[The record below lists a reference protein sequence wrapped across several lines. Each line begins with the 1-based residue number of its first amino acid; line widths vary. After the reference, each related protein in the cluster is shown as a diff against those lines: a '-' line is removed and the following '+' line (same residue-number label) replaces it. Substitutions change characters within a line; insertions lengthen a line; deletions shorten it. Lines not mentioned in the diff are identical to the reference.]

1 MAAAPSPEF
10 HVESTLNTDATSGT
24 ALRIFPKEVYA
35 HSTPGEHELFTLMPP
50 RERGGL
56 RERDGFMIMMPEGS
70 VGRIPLESRNTKA
83 NWTPP
88 RERRN
93 PGQIP
98 FRDPFIQDFPVK
110 SFGAR
115 NKRRHVAQVM
125 GNLVR
130 IEDLYVGIYPAET
143 LQTGRS
149 DWPGPEEVQAVLKRE
164 RRATRPGTLAQKA
177 QEANLDPLDY
187 LERNVERYLQAQ
199 GYNLQDGSAPSP
211 LALAIAARARI
222 DGAEE
227 PPEGLEGLAALNDDW
242 LDQDDYAQLRRH
254 DPARGYIAIGT
265 QKTWN
270 PRAKAWEYMLTGHV
284 AYDLMDDVGRDLV
297 YIHPYAPEGKNRR
310 ADAAFTLHA
319 SNERHQHHLLSGHP
333 RNPLLTPRPVMR
345 FSFRAREWAMKPE
358 EIPEHRP
365 RIIAP
370 YALNQDD
377 ALWHILVPEVRTYL
391 REGIL
396 PADAFVAKRRSYAP
410 PSDTRA
416 SKPRPEGLKTYR
428 SDSGDAGIDLD
439 PGMTLDDVVDETALD
454 QILSG
459 NITARP
465 INPTPATRPDPRGPA
480 PEPDDV
486 PSDAE
491 AADAPADAAGATQGE
506 DSSPAAESGPAGE
519 AAAPYADDDNFGA
532 LEAYLRDRETESR
545 EPDGASAPPED
556 HQETE
561 KPETEQ
567 APETPQDT
575 PPVVL
580 RPIIQKR
587 IGPGGRSSYAA
598 RPAPPPPP
606 PGPDRYAYARILAVV
621 DALLAQR
628 VEQMQHI
635 GRNTA
640 DPERIRRFARDTQ
653 MTVYALLEPVDDTVE
668 APQAQ
673 TVRDVMN
680 RLALAAS
687 DRPDGFAE
695 HWTSTVQ
702 TLRDLIAPLIR

>member
-35 HSTPGEHELFTLMPP
+35 HTTPGEHELFTLMTP
-50 RERGGL
+50 REREGL

-98 FRDPFIQDFPVK
+98 FRDPFIQEFPVK
-110 SFGAR
+110 SLGAR
-115 NKRRHVAQVM
+115 NKRRHAAQVL

-130 IEDLYVGIYPAET
+130 IEDLYAGIYPDAG
-143 LQTGRS
+143 LQHGRS
-149 DWPGPEEVQAVLKRE
+149 DWPGPAEVQAVLKRE
-164 RRATRPGTLAQKA
+164 RRASRPGTLAQKA
-177 QEANLDPLDY
+177 QEADLDPLDY
-187 LERNVERYLQAQ
+187 LERNVERYLEAQ

-227 PPEGLEGLAALNDDW
+227 PPEGLEGLAVLNDDW

-270 PRAKAWEYMLTGHV
+270 PRTKAWEYMLTGHV
-284 AYDLMDDVGRDLV
+284 AYDIMDDVGRDLV

-310 ADAAFTLHA
+310 ADAAFTLHP

-345 FSFRAREWAMKPE
+345 FSFRTREWGMKPD
-358 EIPEHRP
+358 EIVEHRP

-370 YALNQDD
+370 YALSRDD

-396 PADAFVAKRRSYAP
+396 PTDAFVAKRRSYAP

-428 SDSGDAGIDLD
+428 SDTGDAGIDLE
-439 PGMTLDDVVDETALD
+439 PGLTLDDVVDETALD

-459 NITARP
+459 NITTRP
-465 INPTPATRPDPRGPA
+465 INPPPATRPDPADPA
-480 PEPDDV
+480 PDAPDEPAA
-486 PSDAE
+486 PASDGDPGDAGGDAPPPDAGTDPAE
-491 AADAPADAAGATQGE
+491 A
-506 DSSPAAESGPAGE
+506 SGPV
-519 AAAPYADDDNFGA
+519 AAPYADDDNFGA
-532 LEAYLRDRETESR
+532 LEAYLRDRQSDST
-545 EPDGASAPPED
+545 DAGAPLVPEED
-556 HQETE
+556 HHEPGRSDTD
-561 KPETEQ
+561 PP
-567 APETPQDT
+567 PETPQET
-575 PPVVL
+575 PPIAA
-580 RPIIQKR
+580 RPVIQKR

-598 RPAPPPPP
+598 RPVMPPQPSV
-606 PGPDRYAYARILAVV
+606 PDRYAYARILAVV
-621 DALLAQR
+621 DALLVQR

-635 GRNTA
+635 ARHSS

-695 HWTSTVQ
+695 HWTTTIQ